1 MASYAFPAL
10 IWSDDKDRKTDGA
23 TFLLPQKMSAV
34 AANIDLVLIENKRL
48 EGSSK

>member
-23 TFLLPQKMSAV
+23 TFLTQKMSAV